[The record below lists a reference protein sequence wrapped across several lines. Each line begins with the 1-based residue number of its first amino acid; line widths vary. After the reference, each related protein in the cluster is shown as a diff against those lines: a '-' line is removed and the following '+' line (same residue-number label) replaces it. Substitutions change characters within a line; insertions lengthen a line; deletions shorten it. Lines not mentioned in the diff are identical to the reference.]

1 MSIKIFMKSQQLLN
15 LGKSVRY
22 YRIQK
27 GISQEKLAGS
37 IGLHRTYIGA
47 IEQGRQN
54 ITFKNMILL
63 ADGLGIHVFEL
74 LGFLR

>member
-1 MSIKIFMKSQQLLN
+1 MKSQQLLN